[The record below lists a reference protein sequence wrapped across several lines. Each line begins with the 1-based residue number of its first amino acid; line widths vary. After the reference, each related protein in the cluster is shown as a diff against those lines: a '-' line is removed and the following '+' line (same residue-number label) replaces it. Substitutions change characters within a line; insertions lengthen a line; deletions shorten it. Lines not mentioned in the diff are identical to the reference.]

1 MVEKNGTHP
10 VAHLG
15 TVEYISIAAA
25 SSMSVRKHHDE
36 MTVYAARPEQGHPDG
51 SVAPVHY
58 HGFTLRYRME
68 DEKEYRTVVSTRLH
82 HTLFF
87 EREDEGRRV
96 CFTAAWMNPRLEPGP
111 WSGEISEVVG

>member
-1 MVEKNGTHP
+1 
-10 VAHLG
+10 
-15 TVEYISIAAA
+15 
-25 SSMSVRKHHDE
+25 MSVRKHHDE